1 MMIERN
7 VCRSLFKEVENFFEE
22 LLKFLVFYIKLIIF
36 VEIFRN
42 ILDVVNVFKD
52 GDEILGLVY
61 EDLEIK
67 I

>member
-22 LLKFLVFYIKLIIF
+22 LLEFLVFYIKLIIF

-52 GDEILGLVY
+52 GNKILGLEF

>member
-52 GDEILGLVY
+52 GDKILGLDY

>member
-1 MMIERN
+1 MIIERN

>member
-1 MMIERN
+1 MMIEIN

-52 GDEILGLVY
+52 GN
-61 EDLEIK
+61 
-67 I
+67 

>member
-7 VCRSLFKEVENFFEE
+7 VCRSLFKGVENFFEE

-52 GDEILGLVY
+52 GDEILGLDF

>member
-52 GDEILGLVY
+52 GDEILGLDF

>member
-52 GDEILGLVY
+52 GNKILGLDF

>member
-42 ILDVVNVFKD
+42 ILDVVNVFND
-52 GDEILGLVY
+52 GDEILGLDY